1 MDMDMD
7 LTWTW
12 TWTSTSTST
21 CICVPY
27 LDRDDEYDVEDVVSI
42 VKTKVCL
49 IILRSKCS
57 SNLSRNDDVDAWA
70 DRVQDTHRHGETHP
84 GGCCVSCNT
93 RQRETS
99 IDLNF

>member
-1 MDMDMD
+1 MKSILLIPRLSLYLLRMKLDYNVSSEGITV
-7 LTWTW
+7 LSEVYIIWTWTW
-12 TWTSTSTST
+12 TWTWTSTST

-70 DRVQDTHRHGETHP
+70 D
-84 GGCCVSCNT
+84 
-93 RQRETS
+93 
-99 IDLNF
+99 

>member
-7 LTWTW
+7 LDMVWTWTW
-12 TWTSTSTST
+12 TWTSTST
-21 CICVPY
+21 CICVLY

-57 SNLSRNDDVDAWA
+57 SNLSCNVPVLQLYRLHA
-70 DRVQDTHRHGETHP
+70 DLQLVP
-84 GGCCVSCNT
+84 
-93 RQRETS
+93 
-99 IDLNF
+99 L